1 MQEILKGKNTIQAL
15 WDILSDFK
23 FLNFPL
29 LLSFVETEAV
39 QVESD
44 QIKLMQLMAKSGYQE
59 FLKSNIKLPQSHQQ
73 NIIQKLMMLDLLDVA
88 GTCQGKID
96 FATIGEIIGSQSLE
110 ILIEFLILVLTSGI
124 LKGKINTQKK
134 ILLVSDTMPRNYGN
148 IQDLAVKIESFSE
161 KVNDSIQMLSS
172 QIEII
177 DAKQKEWKK
186 EEEEYQAQVKKIS
199 DKVKRSH
206 RSVK

>member
-1 MQEILKGKNTIQAL
+1 MELLKAENTIQAL

-23 FLNFPL
+23 FFNFPL
-29 LLSFVETEAV
+29 LLSFVETEAM
-39 QVESD
+39 QVEPD
-44 QIKLMQLMAKSGYQE
+44 QIKLINLMAKSGYKD

-73 NIIQKLMMLDLLDVA
+73 NIIQKLIMLDLLDVA
-88 GTCQGKID
+88 GSCQGQID
-96 FATIGEIIGSQSLE
+96 FATIGEIIGSKSIE
-110 ILIEFLILVLTSGI
+110 TLIEFLILVLTSGI

-134 ILLVSDTMPRNYGN
+134 ILLVSDTTPRNYGN
-148 IQDLAVKIESFSE
+148 IQDLVLKIESYSK

-177 DAKQKEWKK
+177 DTKQKEWKK
-186 EEEEYQAQVKKIS
+186 EEEEYQTQVKKVS